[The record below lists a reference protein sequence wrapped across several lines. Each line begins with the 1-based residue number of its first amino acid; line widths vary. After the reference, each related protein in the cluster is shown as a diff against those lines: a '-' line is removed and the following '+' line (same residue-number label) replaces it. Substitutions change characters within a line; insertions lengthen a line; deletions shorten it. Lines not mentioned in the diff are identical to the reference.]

1 MRVFVKPIH
10 GGKHVPYKTGDRS
23 IDATIEDLAEVKW
36 PQREHSKLARCHPA
50 EGAVHQQQKKL
61 RLGSCQ

>member
-23 IDATIEDLAEVKW
+23 IDATIEDLAEVM
-36 PQREHSKLARCHPA
+36 
-50 EGAVHQQQKKL
+50 AVKIHTWQ
-61 RLGSCQ
+61 C